1 MIDTDKY
8 EGHTEGPWDRDGDT
22 IFKYHKERE
31 KWVPVQCNEEKD
43 KAWEADM
50 LLIEDAPLLLAE
62 IKRLRKGISALMDNM
77 TTAVHFYKIADET
90 AQLYAT
96 SLKELIE

>member
-31 KWVPVQCNEEKD
+31 KWVPVQCNKEKD

-50 LLIEDAPLLLAE
+50 LLIEDAPLFLQE
-62 IKRLRKGISALMDNM
+62 VKRLRELVAK
-77 TTAVHFYKIADET
+77 
-90 AQLYAT
+90 AQTMVDWLL
-96 SLKELIE
+96 SSLGGVLHDLKECEKE